1 MSTLRNRP
9 ATVLLALALA
19 AAALAGC
26 GRSDAAVDPVAGK
39 KVKVL
44 DLASLPSEILGLAV
58 QKEDVAGSVAKVNS
72 TFIDGL
78 GLWSLRTISS
88 SEDGGGLVQATLQIS
103 RFSEGARFDESEF
116 RQSVVNQIGSA
127 RPRTFRLGTR
137 TVYLTTG
144 TKQSIAV
151 WFKGRYLFVLASR
164 SDYDEPRTLLRKALE
179 IKP

>member
-1 MSTLRNRP
+1 MIRRP
-9 ATVLLALALA
+9 ASVLLALALA

-44 DLASLPSEILGLAV
+44 DLESLPPEILGLAV

-78 GLWSLRTISS
+78 GLWSLRS
-88 SEDGGGLVQATLQIS
+88 DDLVQATIQIS
-103 RFSEGARFDESEF
+103 RFSEGARFEESEF

-127 RPRTFRLGTR
+127 RPRTFRLGSR

>member
-1 MSTLRNRP
+1 MSRRP
-9 ATVLLALALA
+9 FSLLLVLALA

-44 DLASLPSEILGLAV
+44 ELASLPTEILGLAV
-58 QKEDVAGSVAKVNS
+58 RKEDVAGNVAKVSS

-78 GLWSLRTISS
+78 GLWSLRS
-88 SEDGGGLVQATLQIS
+88 DDLVQATLQVS
-103 RFSEGARFDESEF
+103 RFSAGARVEEPDF
-116 RQSVVNQIGSA
+116 RQSVLNQIGSA
-127 RPRTFRLGTR
+127 RPRPFRLGSR
-137 TVYLTTG
+137 TVYHTTG

-151 WFKGRYLFVLASR
+151 WFKGRHLFVLASR
-164 SDYDEPRTLLRKALE
+164 SDYDQPRTLLREVLE

>member
-1 MSTLRNRP
+1 MSPRRP
-9 ATVLLALALA
+9 FSVLVALALA

-44 DLASLPSEILGLAV
+44 ELASLPPEILGLAV

-78 GLWSLRTISS
+78 GLWSLRS
-88 SEDGGGLVQATLQIS
+88 DDLVQATLQVS
-103 RFSEGARFDESEF
+103 RFSDGARFDESEF

-127 RPRTFRLGTR
+127 RPRTFRLGNR

-151 WFKGRYLFVLASR
+151 WFKGRHMFVLASR

>member
-1 MSTLRNRP
+1 MMSARRP
-9 ATVLLALALA
+9 FCVLVALALA

-26 GRSDAAVDPVAGK
+26 GRSDAAVDPVAGR
-39 KVKVL
+39 KVKALEV
-44 DLASLPSEILGLAV
+44 ASLPPEILGLAV

-78 GLWSLRTISS
+78 GLWSLRS
-88 SEDGGGLVQATLQIS
+88 DDLVQATLQVS
-103 RFSEGARFDESEF
+103 RFSAGARFDESEF

-127 RPRTFRLGTR
+127 RPRTFRLGNR

-151 WFKGRYLFVLASR
+151 WFKGRHMFVLASR
-164 SDYDEPRTLLRKALE
+164 SDYDEPRTLLHKALE

>member
-1 MSTLRNRP
+1 MTRR
-9 ATVLLALALA
+9 LLSMAVALALA
-19 AAALAGC
+19 GAVLAGC

-44 DLASLPSEILGLAV
+44 ELSSLPAEILGLAV

-72 TFIDGL
+72 TFIEAL
-78 GLWSLRTISS
+78 GLWSLRS
-88 SEDGGGLVQATLQIS
+88 DDLVQATLQVS
-103 RFSEGARFDESEF
+103 RFSDGARFDRTDF

-151 WFKGRYLFVLASR
+151 WFKGAYLFVLASR
-164 SDYDEPRTLLRKALE
+164 SDYDEPRTLLRAALE
-179 IKP
+179 IKA

>member
-1 MSTLRNRP
+1 MMRRP
-9 ATVLLALALA
+9 ASVVVALALA

-26 GRSDAAVDPVAGK
+26 GRSDAATEPVAGK

-44 DLASLPSEILGLAV
+44 ELSSLPTEILGLAV

-72 TFIDGL
+72 TFIDAL
-78 GLWSLRTISS
+78 GLWSLRS
-88 SEDGGGLVQATLQIS
+88 DDLVQATLQVS
-103 RFSEGARFDESEF
+103 RFSDGARYDKADF

-127 RPRTFRLGTR
+127 RPRTFRLGSR

-151 WFKGRYLFVLASR
+151 WFKGAYLFVLASR
-164 SDYDEPRTLLRKALE
+164 SDYDEPRTLLRAALE
-179 IKP
+179 IKA

>member
-1 MSTLRNRP
+1 MTRR
-9 ATVLLALALA
+9 LLSMAVALALA
-19 AAALAGC
+19 GAVLAGC

-44 DLASLPSEILGLAV
+44 ELSSLPAEILGLAV

-72 TFIDGL
+72 TFIEAL
-78 GLWSLRTISS
+78 GLWSLRS
-88 SEDGGGLVQATLQIS
+88 DDLVQATLQVS
-103 RFSEGARFDESEF
+103 RFSEGARYNKSDF
-116 RQSVVNQIGSA
+116 RSSVVNQIGSA

-151 WFKGRYLFVLASR
+151 WFKGAYLFVLASR
-164 SDYDEPRTLLRKALE
+164 SDYDEPRTLLRAALE
-179 IKP
+179 IKA

>member
-1 MSTLRNRP
+1 MIRRP
-9 ATVLLALALA
+9 ASVVVALALVA
-19 AAALAGC
+19 GALAGC

-44 DLASLPSEILGLAV
+44 ELSSLPTEILGLAV

-72 TFIDGL
+72 TFIDAL
-78 GLWSLRTISS
+78 GLWSLRTAS
-88 SEDGGGLVQATLQIS
+88 SEQGGDLVQATLQVS
-103 RFSEGARFDESEF
+103 RFSDGARYDKADF

-127 RPRTFRLGTR
+127 RPRTFRLGSR

-151 WFKGRYLFVLASR
+151 WFKGAYLFVLASR
-164 SDYDEPRTLLRKALE
+164 SDYDEPRTLLRAALE
-179 IKP
+179 IKA

>member
-1 MSTLRNRP
+1 MSRRP
-9 ATVLLALALA
+9 TFLAHPPARALLVLALA
-19 AAALAGC
+19 AAVLAGC

-44 DLASLPSEILGLAV
+44 EVATLPAEILGLAV

-78 GLWSLRTISS
+78 GLWSLRS
-88 SEDGGGLVQATLQIS
+88 DDLVQATLQVS
-103 RFSEGARFDESEF
+103 RFSDGARFEDSEF

-151 WFKGRYLFVLASR
+151 WFKGRHLFVLASR
-164 SDYDEPRTLLRKALE
+164 ADYDQPRTLLRAALE

>member
-44 DLASLPSEILGLAV
+44 ELESLPSEILGLAV

-78 GLWSLRTISS
+78 GLWSLRTAS
-88 SEDGGGLVQATLQIS
+88 SESGGNLVQATLQIS

-127 RPRTFRLGTR
+127 RPRTYRLGTR

>member
-1 MSTLRNRP
+1 MIRRP
-9 ATVLLALALA
+9 ASVLLALALA

-44 DLASLPSEILGLAV
+44 ALASLPSEILGLAV

-78 GLWSLRTISS
+78 GLWSLRS
-88 SEDGGGLVQATLQIS
+88 DDLVQATLQIS

-144 TKQSIAV
+144 TRQSIAV

>member
-1 MSTLRNRP
+1 MSRRP
-9 ATVLLALALA
+9 FSLLLVLALA

-44 DLASLPSEILGLAV
+44 ELASLPTEILGLAV
-58 QKEDVAGSVAKVNS
+58 RKEDVAGNVAKVSS

-78 GLWSLRTISS
+78 GLWSLRS
-88 SEDGGGLVQATLQIS
+88 DDLVQATLQIS
-103 RFSEGARFDESEF
+103 RFSDGARVDESEF

-127 RPRTFRLGTR
+127 RPRTFRLGKR

-164 SDYDEPRTLLRKALE
+164 SDYDEPRTLLRKVLE

>member
-1 MSTLRNRP
+1 MIRRP
-9 ATVLLALALA
+9 FSLLLIIAV

-44 DLASLPSEILGLAV
+44 ELASLPTEILGLAV
-58 QKEDVAGSVAKVNS
+58 RKEDVAGNVAKVSS

-78 GLWSLRTISS
+78 GLWSLRS
-88 SEDGGGLVQATLQIS
+88 DDLVQATLQVS
-103 RFSEGARFDESEF
+103 RFSAGARVEEPEF

-127 RPRTFRLGTR
+127 RPRTFRLGKR
-137 TVYLTTG
+137 TVYLTTA

-151 WFKGRYLFVLASR
+151 WFKGRHLFVLASR
-164 SDYDEPRTLLRKALE
+164 SDYDQPRTLLREVLE

>member
-1 MSTLRNRP
+1 MMRRP
-9 ATVLLALALA
+9 ASVMVALALA
-19 AAALAGC
+19 AGLLAGC

-44 DLASLPSEILGLAV
+44 ELPSLPAEILGLAI

-72 TFIDGL
+72 TFIEAL
-78 GLWSLRTISS
+78 GLWSLRS
-88 SEDGGGLVQATLQIS
+88 DDLVQATLQIS
-103 RFSEGARFDESEF
+103 RFSDGARFEESDF

-151 WFKGRYLFVLASR
+151 WFRGPHLFVLASR
-164 SDYDEPRTLLRKALE
+164 SDYDEPRTLLREVLE
-179 IKP
+179 IKA

>member
-1 MSTLRNRP
+1 MIRRP
-9 ATVLLALALA
+9 FSLLLVIAVA
-19 AAALAGC
+19 AGALAGC

-44 DLASLPSEILGLAV
+44 ELASLPTEILGLAV
-58 QKEDVAGSVAKVNS
+58 RKEDVAGNVAKVSS

-78 GLWSLRTISS
+78 GLWSLRTASS
-88 SEDGGGLVQATLQIS
+88 DSGADLVQATLQVS
-103 RFSEGARFDESEF
+103 RFSAGARFEEPDF

-127 RPRTFRLGTR
+127 RPRTFRLGSR

-151 WFKGRYLFVLASR
+151 WFKGRHLFVLASR
-164 SDYDEPRTLLRKALE
+164 SDYDQPRTLLREVLE

>member
-1 MSTLRNRP
+1 MMRRP
-9 ATVLLALALA
+9 ASVMLALALA

-44 DLASLPSEILGLAV
+44 ELSSLPSEILGLAV

-72 TFIDGL
+72 TFIDAL
-78 GLWSLRTISS
+78 GLWSLRS
-88 SEDGGGLVQATLQIS
+88 DDLVQATLQVS
-103 RFSEGARFDESEF
+103 RFSEGAQFEKSDF

-127 RPRTFRLGTR
+127 RPRTFRLGKR

-151 WFKGRYLFVLASR
+151 WFKGAYLFVLASR
-164 SDYDEPRTLLRKALE
+164 SDYDEPRTLLRAVLE

>member
-1 MSTLRNRP
+1 MIRRP
-9 ATVLLALALA
+9 ASMLVALALA

-26 GRSDAAVDPVAGK
+26 GRSDAAVEPVAGK
-39 KVKVL
+39 QVKVL
-44 DLASLPSEILGLAV
+44 ELPSLPAEILGLAV

-72 TFIDGL
+72 TFIDAL
-78 GLWSLRTISS
+78 GLWSLRS
-88 SEDGGGLVQATLQIS
+88 DDLVQATLQVS
-103 RFSEGARFDESEF
+103 RFSDGARFEESDF

-151 WFKGRYLFVLASR
+151 WFKGPHMFVLASR
-164 SDYDEPRTLLRKALE
+164 SDYDEPRTLLREVLE
-179 IKP
+179 IKA

>member
-1 MSTLRNRP
+1 MRRP
-9 ATVLLALALA
+9 ASMLVALALA
-19 AAALAGC
+19 TAALAGC

-44 DLASLPSEILGLAV
+44 ELPSLPAEILGLAV
-58 QKEDVAGSVAKVNS
+58 QKEDVAGSVAKVDS
-72 TFIDGL
+72 TFIDAL
-78 GLWSLRTISS
+78 GLWSLRS
-88 SEDGGGLVQATLQIS
+88 DDLVQATLQIS
-103 RFSEGARFDESEF
+103 RFSDGARFTESDF

-151 WFKGRYLFVLASR
+151 WFKGPHLFVLASR
-164 SDYDEPRTLLRKALE
+164 SDYDEPRTLLREVLE
-179 IKP
+179 IKA